1 MAINH
6 VIFIYFFIS
15 PMTDWISNATSL
27 ELHIFLMARDKESSY
42 ITAQC
47 CSEWNDFNLAKKAHL
62 AKKPKNFHTWGAF

>member
-47 CSEWNDFNLAKKAHL
+47 FSDFNLAKKAHL